1 MCMHKKREQILSRLE
16 LLSPTNIVV
25 PPTHYVP
32 EPEELYLLLR
42 YLREC
47 S

>member
-1 MCMHKKREQILSRLE
+1 MCMHKKRVQIRSMLE
-16 LLSPTNIVV
+16 LLSPTNIAV

-32 EPEELYLLLR
+32 ESEGLYLLLR
-42 YLREC
+42 YLGEC